1 MSPKDA
7 PGIDP
12 ASLRKILLIRLR
24 RIGDVV
30 MTTPAVRALRS
41 ALPQA
46 EIVYVVEE
54 PCRRLVEGNPDLD
67 EVIVVEKGQT
77 RRAFLGLVRRL
88 RKRGFDAVLD
98 FHGGPRASLLAF
110 LSGAKVRVGYG
121 IKYRS
126 FLYDIRIP
134 RRASG
139 GPIHS
144 VENHVNLVRAL
155 GLDVPEIS
163 SLILP
168 DPGAAD
174 SARVE
179 ALLAANGRRKD
190 SSGSGTNGRL
200 VVLHIG
206 AGNRLRDWGSRNL
219 AELARRLDALPGIR
233 VVLAGGPEDRAA
245 ERAVLEEAPGVCSLV
260 GRLDLAGT
268 AALISRAA
276 LFAGPDS
283 GPMHMAAALGTP
295 IAAWFGPG
303 VPENFGP
310 WKPRASVRI
319 VQRSLDCRPCR
330 QKDSDCR
337 DVRCLR
343 SITPDEVF
351 EACRSLLR
359 IGAPEP

>member
-1 MSPKDA
+1 
-7 PGIDP
+7 
-12 ASLRKILLIRLR
+12 
-24 RIGDVV
+24 
-30 MTTPAVRALRS
+30 MTTPAVRALRN
-41 ALPQA
+41 ALPRA
-46 EIVYVVEE
+46 EIVYIVEE
-54 PCRRLVEGNPDLD
+54 PFRRLVEGNPDLD
-67 EVIVVEKGQT
+67 EVIVVEKGQS
-77 RRAFLGLVRRL
+77 RRAFLGLVRSL

-121 IKYRS
+121 IKYRR
-126 FLYDIRIP
+126 FMYDIRIP
-134 RRASG
+134 RRPAEG
-139 GPIHS
+139 LIHS

-155 GLDVPEIS
+155 GLDVPEIP

-168 DPGAAD
+168 DPGADA
-174 SARVE
+174 SARVA
-179 ALLAANGRRKD
+179 ALLETNGLGTTA
-190 SSGSGTNGRL
+190 SGSGTNERL

-206 AGNRLRDWGSRNL
+206 AGNRLRNWGARNL
-219 AELARRLDALPGIR
+219 AELARRLEALPGIR
-233 VVLAGGPEDRAA
+233 VVLAGGPEDPAA
-245 ERAVLEEAPGVCSLV
+245 ERAVLEEAPNVRSLV
-260 GRLDLAGT
+260 GRLDLQET
-268 AALISRAA
+268 AALIGRAA

-310 WKPRASVRI
+310 WKPRAARI

-343 SITPDEVF
+343 SITPGEVF
-351 EACRSLLR
+351 EACRSLLQ
-359 IGAPEP
+359 IETPEP